1 MAKSKKT
8 DLDPAV
14 VAEIASKST
23 KELEAATGMHA
34 RAIESIRDAMA
45 EDKDVIAAKAKY
57 DEVQLKTLAM
67 VWDAPQ
73 GFVVPPARM
82 FGAGYTGNH
91 VAHHLKAFVRS
102 GLMRKADD
110 RYVLR
115 DACPACHQRHEC
127 APECALSM
135 TAPYFSPR
143 RYLTP

>member
-57 DEVQLKTLAM
+57 DE
-67 VWDAPQ
+67 
-73 GFVVPPARM
+73 ARAEYQADIKQEKKLLRAHYKELM
-82 FGAGYTGNH
+82 SRTIATCQALRFGE
-91 VAHHLKAFVRS
+91 VAR
-102 GLMRKADD
+102 
-110 RYVLR
+110 
-115 DACPACHQRHEC
+115 
-127 APECALSM
+127 
-135 TAPYFSPR
+135 
-143 RYLTP
+143 